1 MINLK
6 RKNRIIHIYIISAI
20 LIIALSTV
28 FFIMYKYNIEGE
40 RNLPFNITKLIVISS
55 AETENFEKQESIYQ
69 ADVIQK
75 NDIYIAIEKNQN
87 YKKTDA
93 IKEITFNNF
102 KILEQSK
109 IGKLNFYRTTTE
121 GTKTFEYT
129 ENYLINNEIKY
140 IGGKETNLQEEQM
153 TIANQGGLL
162 KISATIEDLGKL
174 TYTENENI
182 TSDGRL
188 LNKLNL
194 KSEDIK
200 TKISFDVIMKLSS
213 GNTFKTTITLDLP
226 TGDIVNEGVSTTENN
241 NLEKLVFK
249 RI

>member
-153 TIANQGGLL
+153 TIAYEGGLL

-174 TYTENENI
+174 IYTENENI

-249 RI
+249 RV

>member
-6 RKNRIIHIYIISAI
+6 RKNRIIHIYIINAI

-249 RI
+249 RV

>member
-249 RI
+249 RV

>member
-182 TSDGRL
+182 TSDGML

-249 RI
+249 RV

>member
-6 RKNRIIHIYIISAI
+6 RKNRIIHIYIINAI

-55 AETENFEKQESIYQ
+55 AETENFEKQENIYQ

-129 ENYLINNEIKY
+129 KNYLINNEIKY

-249 RI
+249 RV

>member
-174 TYTENENI
+174 IYTENENI

-249 RI
+249 RV

>member
-153 TIANQGGLL
+153 TIANQGGLI

-249 RI
+249 RV

>member
-93 IKEITFNNF
+93 IIEITFNNF

-249 RI
+249 RV

>member
-1 MINLK
+1 MAQKIIVKNKRTRELLELTLPEFKEKFKAELK
-6 RKNRIIHIYIISAI
+6 T
-20 LIIALSTV
+20 ALD
-28 FFIMYKYNIEGE
+28 
-40 RNLPFNITKLIVISS
+40 
-55 AETENFEKQESIYQ
+55 NFEKQESIYQ

-174 TYTENENI
+174 IYTENENI

-249 RI
+249 RV

>member
-153 TIANQGGLL
+153 TIANQCGLL

-249 RI
+249 RV

>member
-1 MINLK
+1 MIDLK

-249 RI
+249 RV

>member
-102 KILEQSK
+102 KLLEQSK

-174 TYTENENI
+174 IYTENENI

-249 RI
+249 RV

>member
-109 IGKLNFYRTTTE
+109 IGKLNFYRTTAE

-153 TIANQGGLL
+153 TIANQGGLI

-249 RI
+249 RV

>member
-75 NDIYIAIEKNQN
+75 NDIYIAIEKNPN

-249 RI
+249 RV

>member
-129 ENYLINNEIKY
+129 EKYLINNEIKY

-249 RI
+249 RV